1 MTKKKVKKKAKKKK
15 AVKKPMKFDPPNR
28 IPKVTPHPTA
38 GPKVQEFEDRLD
50 EQLAGDGPKRGPG
63 RPRKEPPTIEPENLT
78 PDVLIGIVKM
88 PFELWAISQAV
99 EELALQDDEAK
110 QLSGP
115 IKQLLDYYMPKI
127 PAIAY
132 AWISLAI
139 SSFWIMRSRLLLIK
153 AIKESNSLSSQADD
167 KDDGHGGPRPSA
179 PGGSKMPEKMKP
191 VKM

>member
-1 MTKKKVKKKAKKKK
+1 MTKKKAKKRITKK
-15 AVKKPMKFDPPNR
+15 KKVVKKQYDPLNQ

-50 EQLAGDGPKRGPG
+50 EQLAGDEPKRGPG
-63 RPRKEPPTIEPENLT
+63 RPRKEQLPIEPENLT
-78 PDVLIGIVKM
+78 PDVIVGVVKI
-88 PFELWAISQAV
+88 PFELWAIDQDV
-99 EELALQDDEAK
+99 KELALEDDEAK
-110 QLSGP
+110 QLSEP

-132 AWISLAI
+132 AWISLSI
-139 SSFWIMRSRLLLIK
+139 SSFWIMRSRMLLIQ

-167 KDDGHGGPRPSA
+167 KDIGHGGLRP
-179 PGGSKMPEKMKP
+179 PPPVNTKFPPKTEP

>member
-15 AVKKPMKFDPPNR
+15 AVKKQYHPLNQ

-38 GPKVQEFEDRLD
+38 GPKVQEFEDQLD

-63 RPRKEPPTIEPENLT
+63 RPRKEPPPIEPENLT

-88 PFELWAISQAV
+88 PFELWAISQAI

-132 AWISLAI
+132 AWISLSI

-167 KDDGHGGPRPSA
+167 KDVGHGGPRPSA
-179 PGGSKMPEKMKP
+179 PDGSKMPGKRDP
-191 VKM
+191 VKL